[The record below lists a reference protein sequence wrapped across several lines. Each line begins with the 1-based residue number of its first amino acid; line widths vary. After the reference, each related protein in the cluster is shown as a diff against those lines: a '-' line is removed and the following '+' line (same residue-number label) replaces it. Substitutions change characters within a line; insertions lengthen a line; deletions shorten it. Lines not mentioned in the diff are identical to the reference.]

1 MGPAAELAQK
11 GDKVDALLGAIEMAF
26 RFQNVEGDEESVEL
40 AKIVKENEPKA
51 IVEKVCGLEEKDT
64 LYKGVLKVVEKVKS
78 G

>member
-1 MGPAAELAQK
+1 MGPAAELAAS

-51 IVEKVCGLEEKDT
+51 IVEKVCGLEEKDK
-64 LYKGVLKVVEKVKS
+64 LFKGVLKVVEKIKS
-78 G
+78 A